1 MSFCVLVS
9 GGTNFTDFEFLRLD
23 LDGYLKDKG
32 VTPIL
37 SGCARGA
44 ERLAIRYA
52 EAWGSPVLRFPG
64 PWQETSAAARARYRR
79 MLDKSDA
86 VVLFWDGKDQWTV
99 WLENEAIMRSLSL
112 HVVSYDP
119 VIISGAARGADT
131 LGARYARERGVPVL
145 EFPAD
150 WVRLGKRAGMV
161 RNLQML
167 DSADAVVAFW
177 DGQSRGTAHMI
188 NETKKRGLPLRVV
201 RYQKGG

>member
-64 PWQETSAAARARYRR
+64 PWQETSAAAPGPVPPHAGQVGCGCTILGWQGPMDRLA
-79 MLDKSDA
+79 
-86 VVLFWDGKDQWTV
+86 GK
-99 WLENEAIMRSLSL
+99 
-112 HVVSYDP
+112 
-119 VIISGAARGADT
+119 
-131 LGARYARERGVPVL
+131 
-145 EFPAD
+145 
-150 WVRLGKRAGMV
+150 
-161 RNLQML
+161 
-167 DSADAVVAFW
+167 
-177 DGQSRGTAHMI
+177 
-188 NETKKRGLPLRVV
+188 
-201 RYQKGG
+201 

>member
-119 VIISGAARGADT
+119 VT
-131 LGARYARERGVPVL
+131 H
-145 EFPAD
+145 
-150 WVRLGKRAGMV
+150 GK
-161 RNLQML
+161 
-167 DSADAVVAFW
+167 
-177 DGQSRGTAHMI
+177 
-188 NETKKRGLPLRVV
+188 E
-201 RYQKGG
+201 